1 MLINF
6 QSRFSR
12 KLKSQMKPFHSYF
25 ALIFSQ
31 GIDLFPVVR
40 VIRPH
45 NNVDNDVTSFVFN
58 NFQFEES
65 KLKLEL
71 QQNFVTNTTSL
82 Y

>member
-1 MLINF
+1 M
-6 QSRFSR
+6 
-12 KLKSQMKPFHSYF
+12 KSFYSILCSYF
-25 ALIFSQ
+25 FIGNRLV
-31 GIDLFPVVR
+31 PVYVVR

-58 NFQFEES
+58 NFQFEEL